1 MCCAGEFS
9 SSHASEASLRGSS
22 SPGVGSC
29 SLVEKSL
36 QPAGLGKESW
46 PGPCRSSL
54 VLGRISLHSRRE
66 SRQGK
71 NRIGGAESQ
80 VPFFGVVG
88 RAFLGSLEWAEG
100 ALSDHRAQ
108 HCTSARG
115 ARVLCAWW
123 KNNLCLV
130 DERSACKYLVR
141 AGDWETRG
149 RFRDLGMLGRVWAGF
164 GQGGWEQPSLTEEA
178 QLGLC
183 CLGRG
188 HLTAQR

>member
-1 MCCAGEFS
+1 MEWWGEPS
-9 SSHASEASLRGSS
+9 WAPWNGLREP
-22 SPGVGSC
+22 SPTTELSIV
-29 SLVEKSL
+29 L
-36 QPAGLGKESW
+36 QPE
-46 PGPCRSSL
+46 
-54 VLGRISLHSRRE
+54 V
-66 SRQGK
+66 
-71 NRIGGAESQ
+71 
-80 VPFFGVVG
+80 
-88 RAFLGSLEWAEG
+88 
-100 ALSDHRAQ
+100 
-108 HCTSARG
+108 

-164 GQGGWEQPSLTEEA
+164 GQGGWEQPSLTEKA